1 MELALIACAA
11 AATGAGFIALKLHA
25 ARKRRLLVGALAKA
39 GAIRHAARALETF
52 AANEYFSAWLLRQFE
67 RQFASALDA
76 PLTTNELALLAASER
91 RAYDDDY
98 KMLHGRESFRASY
111 NQRFVDQR
119 VSELMAS
126 HPGGQQNAMTA
137 GQWRA
142 IVTEEDS
149 TLVVA
154 AAGSGKTTTI
164 LAKIEYL
171 VARGFARPGE
181 ICVLA
186 YNKDAANTVREGLE
200 ARNIHGVTASTF
212 HALGYAIT
220 GEALGFKPPVSPLE
234 ANGEIDFDSMLADS
248 ISCLDRTRS
257 FRYRYVFVD
266 EFQDTSRSRLTL
278 ARSLRDAVDG
288 ARLFLVGDDW
298 QSINRFAGSD
308 VGIFVDA
315 EKHVGVTARVD
326 LDVTFRLPE
335 DVLRVSS
342 TFITRNPRQLTK
354 TLSPFRDA
362 TTTRNLRLV
371 PFPTNKFQESLEAVL
386 RRIADDDANGRRVLL
401 LARYNREIDQP
412 AVRRIIARYAKTGLA
427 MDVRTIHRA
436 KGLEADHVIVI
447 GLSSVAPGF
456 PSMVLD
462 DPVLQL
468 VSSVPE
474 DFPFAEERRLMYV
487 ALTRSLGGTYLLFP
501 EETPSPFIEELREHE
516 SANIEILGETPRRFP
531 CPACGGNTVLRRDGK
546 HGAFWACSNFP
557 LCDGRLL
564 TCPHCAEGALLARH
578 ARSIFECSDC
588 GKETERCPRCD
599 KGMLVQRQGPRAS
612 FWGCS
617 SWRADGGGCTYTRNS
632 TASESAGT
640 QAR

>member
-1 MELALIACAA
+1 LL
-11 AATGAGFIALKLHA
+11 TGAHVPVRDITNEELTQLLLERRGPATTRLADLIKTFLSLHRGSLWSLDEVLDKARNDRDRSFLKIYA
-25 ARKRRLLVGALAKA
+25 PIYKAYQGALA
-39 GAIRHAARALETF
+39 R
-52 AANEYFSAWLLRQFE
+52 
-67 RQFASALDA
+67 
-76 PLTTNELALLAASER
+76 
-91 RAYDDDY
+91 
-98 KMLHGRESFRASY
+98 
-111 NQRFVDQR
+111 
-119 VSELMAS
+119 
-126 HPGGQQNAMTA
+126 
-137 GQWRA
+137 
-142 IVTEEDS
+142 
-149 TLVVA
+149 
-154 AAGSGKTTTI
+154 
-164 LAKIEYL
+164 
-171 VARGFARPGE
+171 
-181 ICVLA
+181 
-186 YNKDAANTVREGLE
+186 
-200 ARNIHGVTASTF
+200 
-212 HALGYAIT
+212 
-220 GEALGFKPPVSPLE
+220 
-234 ANGEIDFDSMLADS
+234 NGEIDFDSMLADS
-248 ISCLDRTRS
+248 ISCLGRTRS

-315 EKHVGVTARVD
+315 EQHVGVTARVD

-335 DVLRVSS
+335 DVLRISS

-362 TTTRNLRLV
+362 TSTRNLRLV

-401 LARYNREIDQP
+401 LARYNRELDQP

-468 VSSVPE
+468 VSSAPE

-516 SANIEILGETPRRFP
+516 SANIEILGETSRRFP

-564 TCPHCAEGALLARH
+564 TCPHCAEGALLARN
-578 ARSIFECSDC
+578 ARSNFNCSDC

-599 KGMLVQRQGPRAS
+599 KGMLVQRQGSRAS

-617 SWRADGGGCTYTRNS
+617 SWRADGGGCSYTRNS